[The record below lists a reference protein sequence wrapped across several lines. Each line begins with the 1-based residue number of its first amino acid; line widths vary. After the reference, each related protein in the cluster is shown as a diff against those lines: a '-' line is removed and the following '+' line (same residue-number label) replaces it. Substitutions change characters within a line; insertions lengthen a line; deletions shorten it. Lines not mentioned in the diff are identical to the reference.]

1 MSNLSNHFLISP
13 NAECVVPEI
22 NVSSLIKLL
31 HRGWERPPAQNAWTL
46 FIILHY
52 QKIVISQ
59 KQPSQSA
66 NTSSLVWLARQ
77 SKDSHVSIRGHL
89 RLRGGR
95 PRPRQLGDPC
105 GDYEMSNSRLK
116 KKSNKMLNNVH
127 VTILHVMTWL
137 KVRLQDKPGLTQYSG
152 SVWWHVGGSE
162 ARRPQKV

>member
-22 NVSSLIKLL
+22 NVSSSIKLL

-46 FIILHY
+46 FIILH

-89 RLRGGR
+89 RLWGRQAKASTTRRPLRGLRNVKFKVEG
-95 PRPRQLGDPC
+95 
-105 GDYEMSNSRLK
+105 
-116 KKSNKMLNNVH
+116 KKSNKMLNNVQPFS
-127 VTILHVMTWL
+127 TWWLDL

-152 SVWWHVGGSE
+152 SVWWHVGGGE
-162 ARRPQKV
+162 ARRPQEV

>member
-22 NVSSLIKLL
+22 NVSSSIKLL

-46 FIILHY
+46 FIILH

-89 RLRGGR
+89 RLWGGDR

-105 GDYEMSNSRLK
+105 GDYEMSSSRLRG
-116 KKSNKMLNNVH
+116 KKSNKMLNNVQPFS
-127 VTILHVMTWL
+127 TWWLDL

-152 SVWWHVGGSE
+152 SVWWHVGGGE
-162 ARRPQKV
+162 ARRPQEV